1 MSYTDGC
8 IKAVLGGLQGSQ
20 RDIVCSSR
28 AAVPFVLITITVWF
42 KAAAS
47 NREGSCSSRKAEEG
61 QRRNTN
67 RRPAAVP
74 RPKGSPGSPPLPQR
88 PPRAAAR

>member
-1 MSYTDGC
+1 MPHTDGC

-20 RDIVCSSR
+20 RDTACSSR

-42 KAAAS
+42 KAYAS
-47 NREGSCSSRKAEEG
+47 NREGSCSSRKAEER

-67 RRPAAVP
+67 RRPAAVL
-74 RPKGSPGSPPLPQR
+74 RLKRSPAPP
-88 PPRAAAR
+88 PPSAPCAAR